1 MSGVYDSD
9 RASNGKATSC
19 SCFLSVLSI
28 CDTGLSAAEDSG
40 NSSEQ
45 SEPEDPPDKKPSP
58 WRAPP
63 HQEEEPVK
71 EEPESSDIIT
81 VSLTANNSTVD
92 TATAGQLPAVLP
104 CPIMPQEKT
113 DTLLNQSEKGE
124 AEQGA
129 EPAGEAFEL
138 PTDLDED
145 NKMCMLQEQVPGMSP
160 GQEVPLLKSPGG
172 APSSGTPL
180 LPPCSPQPSPIEE
193 DVGVGPLS
201 RFKGH
206 KANLRELGSESPPRI
221 PLCTPAAASS
231 PAHVTSPSRG
241 ILKRQDE
248 PMVVL
253 HCLPSQH
260 LHPEGVT
267 GDSDTDS
274 ATEEE
279 EEAGSEERSSSALK
293 RKAAEQRTVE
303 KKLRPD
309 SRQEETTPPKTPPA
323 LSRMTSV
330 ASPKRLP
337 SPFHRGESD
346 RRSEG
351 LMKVQ
356 VWPRPVEGTRETL
369 EEHVAGRATKE
380 SAVDNGTHPPAVETS
395 GPAAVEELEPQIGPE
410 ALVCH
415 EVDLDDLD
423 DKEKASPEH
432 LLLMMR
438 EQQQA
443 PPQLP
448 NLLPSPHL
456 PQPQV
461 RPFLPAADSNSAPC
475 PEELH
480 QAGLAA
486 DEERG
491 AVRGEHEGDSSTSS
505 STSLQENRDRGKT
518 DLAAAGLSL

>member
-9 RASNGKATSC
+9 RASNGKSTSC
-19 SCFLSVLSI
+19 SCFLSVLYI

-63 HQEEEPVK
+63 HQEEERVK
-71 EEPESSDIIT
+71 KEAESSDIIT
-81 VSLTANNSTVD
+81 VSLIENNSTVD
-92 TATAGQLPAVLP
+92 TATAGQLSTVLP
-104 CPIMPQEKT
+104 CPSMPQEKT
-113 DTLLNQSEKGE
+113 DMLLNQSEKEE

-129 EPAGEAFEL
+129 EPAGEATEL

-145 NKMCMLQEQVPGMSP
+145 KKMCVPVPGMSP
-160 GQEVPLLKSPGG
+160 GQEVPLLKSPSGTS
-172 APSSGTPL
+172 SSGTHL
-180 LPPCSPQPSPIEE
+180 LPPCSPQRTPVEE
-193 DVGVGPLS
+193 DSGVGPLS
-201 RFKGH
+201 RLKGRI
-206 KANLRELGSESPPRI
+206 ASLRESGSESPPRI

-231 PAHVTSPSRG
+231 PAHMASPSRS

-253 HCLPSQH
+253 HCLPTQH

-279 EEAGSEERSSSALK
+279 AESEERSSLALK
-293 RKAAEQRTVE
+293 RKAAEQRTAE

-323 LSRMTSV
+323 LSKMTSV

-351 LMKVQ
+351 MMKMQ
-356 VWPRPVEGTRETL
+356 VWPRPVEETRETL
-369 EEHVAGRATKE
+369 EEHLTGGGQKE
-380 SAVDNGTHPPAVETS
+380 LDVHDGTHPTAVETS

-432 LLLMMR
+432 LLLMMG
-438 EQQQA
+438 EPQQA

-448 NLLPSPHL
+448 DLLPSPHL

-461 RPFLPAADSNSAPC
+461 RPFLPPADSNSTPC

-480 QAGLAA
+480 PAGLTAN
-486 DEERG
+486 EERG

-518 DLAAAGLSL
+518 HLAAAGPSL

>member
-9 RASNGKATSC
+9 RASNGTSTSC
-19 SCFLSVLSI
+19 SCFLSVLYM
-28 CDTGLSAAEDSG
+28 CDTRLSAAEDSG

-45 SEPEDPPDKKPSP
+45 SDPEDPPDKKPSP

-63 HQEEEPVK
+63 HQEEERAK
-71 EEPESSDIIT
+71 EEAEPSDIIT
-81 VSLTANNSTVD
+81 VSLTAKDGTLD
-92 TATAGQLPAVLP
+92 TATAGQPPTALP
-104 CPIMPQEKT
+104 CPSMPQERS
-113 DTLLNQSEKGE
+113 DMLLNQSEKE
-124 AEQGA
+124 ETEQGA
-129 EPAGEAFEL
+129 EPAGGAAEL
-138 PTDLDED
+138 PTHLGE
-145 NKMCMLQEQVPGMSP
+145 KKRCALQEAVPGLSP
-160 GQEVPLLKSPGG
+160 AQEAPLMKSPGRTS
-172 APSSGTPL
+172 PSGTPL
-180 LPPCSPQPSPIEE
+180 LPPCSPQRTPIEE
-193 DVGVGPLS
+193 DSGVGPLS
-201 RFKGH
+201 RVKVR
-206 KANLRELGSESPPRI
+206 KANLRESGSESPPRI

-231 PAHVTSPSRG
+231 PPHVASPPRG

-253 HCLPSQH
+253 HCLSTQH

-279 EEAGSEERSSSALK
+279 EATEEAGSEERSSSALK
-293 RKAAEQRTVE
+293 RKAAEQRTAE

-309 SRQEETTPPKTPPA
+309 SGQEETTPPKTPPV
-323 LSRMTSV
+323 LSKMTSV
-330 ASPKRLP
+330 ASPKGLP

-351 LMKVQ
+351 MMKAQ
-356 VWPRPVEGTRETL
+356 VWPRPVEETL
-369 EEHVAGRATKE
+369 EERLAGGAAKE
-380 SAVDNGTHPPAVETS
+380 PEVHDGTRPTAAELS

-438 EQQQA
+438 EQQQT

-448 NLLPSPHL
+448 NLHPPPHI

-461 RPFLPAADSNSAPC
+461 RPFLPAADSNCAPC
-475 PEELH
+475 SEELH
-480 QAGLAA
+480 PAGLAA
-486 DEERG
+486 EQERG
-491 AVRGEHEGDSSTSS
+491 AMRGEHEGDSSTSS
-505 STSLQENRDRGKT
+505 SASLQENRDRGKPC
-518 DLAAAGLSL
+518 LAAAGRSL

>member
-9 RASNGKATSC
+9 RASNGKSTSC
-19 SCFLSVLSI
+19 SCFLSALYI

-45 SEPEDPPDKKPSP
+45 SEPEDPPDKKLSP

-63 HQEEEPVK
+63 HQEEERVK
-71 EEPESSDIIT
+71 EEAESSDIMT
-81 VSLTANNSTVD
+81 VSLTANDSTVD
-92 TATAGQLPAVLP
+92 SATAGQLPTVLP
-104 CPIMPQEKT
+104 SPSMPQEKT
-113 DTLLNQSEKGE
+113 DTLLNQSEKEE

-129 EPAGEAFEL
+129 EPAGEAAEL
-138 PTDLDED
+138 PTDLGED
-145 NKMCMLQEQVPGMSP
+145 KKMCVLQEQVPGMSP
-160 GQEVPLLKSPGG
+160 GQEVPLLKSPRGTS
-172 APSSGTPL
+172 PSGTPL
-180 LPPCSPQPSPIEE
+180 LPPCSPHRTPIEE
-193 DVGVGPLS
+193 DSGVS
-201 RFKGH
+201 RVKGR
-206 KANLRELGSESPPRI
+206 KANLRESRSESPPRI
-221 PLCTPAAASS
+221 PLCTPVAASS
-231 PAHVTSPSRG
+231 PAHMASPSRG

-260 LHPEGVT
+260 LHSEGVT

-279 EEAGSEERSSSALK
+279 EETAEEAGSEDRSSSALK
-293 RKAAEQRTVE
+293 RKAAEQRTAE

-323 LSRMTSV
+323 LAKMTSV
-330 ASPKRLP
+330 ASPKRVP
-337 SPFHRGESD
+337 SPFHRGESNK
-346 RRSEG
+346 RSEG
-351 LMKVQ
+351 MMKAQ
-356 VWPRPVEGTRETL
+356 VWPRPVEETL
-369 EEHVAGRATKE
+369 EQHLMGGATKE
-380 SAVDNGTHPPAVETS
+380 SDVHDGTHPTALETS

-443 PPQLP
+443 LPQLP

-461 RPFLPAADSNSAPC
+461 RPLLPGGDSNSAPC

-480 QAGLAA
+480 PAGLAA
-486 DEERG
+486 NEERG

-518 DLAAAGLSL
+518 RLAAAGPSL